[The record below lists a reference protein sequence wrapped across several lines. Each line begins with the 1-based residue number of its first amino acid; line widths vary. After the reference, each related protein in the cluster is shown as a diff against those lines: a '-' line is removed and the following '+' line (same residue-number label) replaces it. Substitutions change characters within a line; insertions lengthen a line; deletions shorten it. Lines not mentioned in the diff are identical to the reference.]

1 MYRHLLVPVDDSELS
16 DRAMSDS
23 VALARRLHARITG
36 FVAEPAAPTDGT
48 GYGAVA
54 YTRAMKSHDARTAE
68 HARAVLSRFEQ
79 RAQDAGVAFE
89 GVYGRG
95 DRVDAAILEAARA
108 KACDLIVM
116 CSHGRS
122 ALGELLFGSHTRN
135 VLARSELPLL
145 VLH

>member
-16 DRAMSDS
+16 ERAMSDS
-23 VALARRLHARITG
+23 VALARKLHARITG
-36 FVAEPAAPTDGT
+36 FVAEPATPSDGT

-54 YTRAMKSHDARTAE
+54 YTRAMKAHDARTAE
-68 HARAVLSRFEQ
+68 HARAVLARFEQ
-79 RAQDAGVAFE
+79 RAKEAGVPFE

-95 DRVDAAILEAARA
+95 DEVDLAVLAAARD

-122 ALGELLFGSHTRN
+122 ALGELLFGSHTRD